1 MVQEFFYHDFL
12 IMETIVDYLL
22 FYAGKFPLKK
32 AFTFSAIGLG
42 TDRHISYAGLATA
55 VKLQG
60 MQLVERGLSGK
71 RAVLIYQDVYDFII
85 SFLGCQYAGVVPV
98 PVPYVHGKQQKD
110 RLRNIIEHADP
121 AAILCKEASVR
132 HLQQVSIPFIYTDIV
147 DPHVTILQPVKEE
160 IAFIQYT
167 SGSTG
172 VPKGV
177 MISHSNL
184 LHNQQLIREAFG
196 CDEDA
201 VILSWLPFHHDMGL
215 IGNILHTIY
224 VGCSCVL
231 MPPADFMQ
239 QPYRWLEGISRY
251 KVSHSGGPDFAYS
264 LCVDKIAADGLAALD
279 LSNWKVAYNGSE
291 PVKHTTMQRFAAHF
305 AAAGFNSA
313 AFYPCYGLA
322 EATLLVTATTKQ
334 DHVTVIKRNN
344 KQLVSSGTTLPGMDV
359 KIVDVSTKQ
368 ECAELEEGE
377 ICISGDSV
385 TNGYW
390 QQDNKEYYYQLGG
403 RHYFR
408 TGDLG
413 FVSEQQLYI
422 HGRLKEMLIVRGKNI
437 YPNDIEQAIAD
448 NSTDI
453 APNGIAVF
461 AVDSDKEQ
469 IAVAIEIKRAAMQEL
484 NVKQR
489 INDIERLMAGQF
501 GVTPDDIVLTS
512 PFSIPRTTS
521 GKLQR
526 TSCGNWYQQGNY
538 RVLGT
543 KKQLFAQ
550 PAARTADPSF
560 LQLVL
565 LRPDHDQLVKY
576 LLHHIEVKTGMPP
589 LSPDQATLALTDLG
603 MDSLQ
608 LMELI
613 STVNKELDINI
624 NTAMAL
630 ENDSVSAFAG
640 LLENMLW
647 LKNVQNSDNEV
658 II

>member
-1 MVQEFFYHDFL
+1 
-12 IMETIVDYLL
+12 METIVDYLL
-22 FYAGKFPLKK
+22 FYADKFPHKTV
-32 AFTFSAIGLG
+32 FTFSAIGWS
-42 TDRHISYAGLATA
+42 TDRNITYAALAEA
-55 VKLQG
+55 VKRQG
-60 MQLVERGLSGK
+60 IQLAEKRLSGK

-110 RLRNIIEHADP
+110 RLHNIINHVAP
-121 AAILCKEASVR
+121 AAILCKETSAR
-132 HLQQVSIPFIYTDIV
+132 HLQQIGIPCIYTDQV
-147 DPHVTILQPVKEE
+147 DTDLAGLQPVTQE

-172 VPKGV
+172 KPKGV
-177 MISHSNL
+177 VISHKNL
-184 LHNQQLIREAFG
+184 LHNQELIRDAFG

-224 VGCSCVL
+224 AGCTCVL

-239 QPYRWLEGISRY
+239 QPHHWLDRISRY
-251 KVSHSGGPDFAYS
+251 KVTHSGGPNFSYD
-264 LCVDKIAADGLAALD
+264 LCVEKIPADSLKALD
-279 LSNWKVAYNGSE
+279 LSHWKVAYNGSE
-291 PVKHTTMQRFAAHF
+291 PVKHATMLRFADHF
-305 AAAGFNSA
+305 AAAGFKSA

-322 EATLLVTATTKQ
+322 EATLLVAATAPQ
-334 DHVTVIKRNN
+334 EEVNVIFHHG
-344 KQLVSSGTTLPGMDV
+344 KQLVSSGRTLPGMDV
-359 KIVDVSTKQ
+359 KIMGVTTKQ
-368 ECAELEEGE
+368 VCGELEEGE
-377 ICISGDSV
+377 ICIAGDSV
-385 TNGYW
+385 TSGYW
-390 QQDNKEYYYQLGG
+390 QQDNTDCFYESGG
-403 RHYFR
+403 RQYFR

-413 FVSEQQLYI
+413 FISGQQLYI

-448 NSTDI
+448 NSKDI
-453 APNGIAVF
+453 AANGIAVF
-461 AVDSDKEQ
+461 SLDSDKEQ
-469 IAVAIEIKRAAMQEL
+469 IAVAVEIKRTAIPQL
-484 NVKQR
+484 NVTER
-489 INDIERLMAGQF
+489 INAIERLMAGQF
-501 GVTPDDIVLTS
+501 GVTPDDIILTS

-526 TSCGNWYQQGNY
+526 TACGNWYRNGGF
-538 RVLGT
+538 RIIGT
-543 KKQLFAQ
+543 KKQLFGK
-550 PAARTADPSF
+550 PGARTVNPSF

-576 LLHHIEVKTGMPP
+576 LLHHIEVKNGMPA
-589 LSPDQATLALTDLG
+589 LSPDQASLALTDLG
-603 MDSLQ
+603 INSLQ

-613 STVNKELDINI
+613 NTVNKELNLSIS
-624 NTAMAL
+624 TAMAL